1 MIAPLLNV
9 PEGISTVPPEGQA
22 LIAAWIAD
30 VFSVLPSPFAEYGEA
45 VTLMT
50 VDDAGV
56 DTLIVLLFDDSTPL
70 VSFDRT

>member
-30 VFSVLPSPFAEYGEA
+30 VFSVLPSPFAEYGDA

-50 VDDAGV
+50 VGDAGV
-56 DTLIVLLFDDSTPL
+56 DTVMVLLFDDSTPL
-70 VSFDRT
+70 VSFERT